1 MRAAITH
8 VRRPALTIRSADR
21 NVGTGATGW
30 GTKRALRRQ
39 RCPPG
44 ESGAR
49 RRMTVTYPG
58 PTTMGTPTARRAS
71 QAGSGSFFG
80 PERLAVPPH
89 HAGVNVDDEPPARR
103 VAWVAADRPRVG
115 HEGTA
120 CEPVVRLARDRPHRA
135 RSGAVV
141 NEEGRFMRMAD
152 KSERPQGAARQDPG
166 GRRLSEEVE
175 QRVAR
180 RAVPAVD
187 AVTAGQCAARQP
199 EHIASTDDDLVRPER
214 PGVVISRDQQV
225 KLGSRAY
232 ELSRDRLASD
242 QIPQAPAFVD
252 PGCCHGGK
260 HCQEPVMA
268 TVHVGA
274 NADPHPSIILVPP
287 EGWPALTEGRRAS
300 STPLR
305 CHPSCRMTTRGG
317 RHSHLLS
324 LSSLK
329 KEDQVL
335 A

>member
-1 MRAAITH
+1 RWDRLGGVEDGYRARGPHRDRRHSRVLVVAKFDGDPVVGERDHGAPTTFPTGRGAELLVSQFVMRAAITH

-30 GTKRALRRQ
+30 GTKRALRRH

-49 RRMTVTYPG
+49 RRMPVTYPG

-71 QAGSGSFFG
+71 QAGGGSFFG

-115 HEGTA
+115 HEGTG

-152 KSERPQGAARQDPG
+152 KSERSQGAARQDSG
-166 GRRLSEEVE
+166 GRRLSEEPE
-175 QRVAR
+175 QGVAR

-187 AVTAGQCAARQP
+187 AVA
-199 EHIASTDDDLVRPER
+199 
-214 PGVVISRDQQV
+214 
-225 KLGSRAY
+225 
-232 ELSRDRLASD
+232 
-242 QIPQAPAFVD
+242 
-252 PGCCHGGK
+252 
-260 HCQEPVMA
+260 
-268 TVHVGA
+268 
-274 NADPHPSIILVPP
+274 
-287 EGWPALTEGRRAS
+287 
-300 STPLR
+300 
-305 CHPSCRMTTRGG
+305 
-317 RHSHLLS
+317 
-324 LSSLK
+324 
-329 KEDQVL
+329 
-335 A
+335 